1 MIRAVITDLT
11 NILFFATK
19 NDCSI
24 IQEKL
29 FIAFLVKLNA
39 CIVLE
44 DNNISEAIPELS
56 AILFWLSLLSFLN
69 ILPIASMGIIII
81 GTNNNTIKESL
92 IEVRNIKKRPPNNSK
107 VFLKASEIE
116 DETTD
121 KISVVSVVI
130 LDNISPV
137 NKRS

>member
-1 MIRAVITDLT
+1 
-11 NILFFATK
+11 
-19 NDCSI
+19 
-24 IQEKL
+24 
-29 FIAFLVKLNA
+29 
-39 CIVLE
+39 
-44 DNNISEAIPELS
+44 
-56 AILFWLSLLSFLN
+56 
-69 ILPIASMGIIII
+69 MGIIII

-137 NKRS
+137 NNSYKVQPKAHISTL